1 MPVVRSI
8 SPHMGETVHDKSRV
22 QRPHVANE
30 ARVKAYEPRLVPCE
44 DRHQYRHREAQR
56 EHNDLVIPGTIRA
69 NVKEKSCS
77 SRGGEFFKQLVMLS
91 VREGSKFKKKFMKI
105 GVNGKSGD
113 FCFLR
118 RLTCR
123 RILSRDRPR
132 CRSCRFYY
140 RTPSLPGPV

>member
-1 MPVVRSI
+1 
-8 SPHMGETVHDKSRV
+8 MGETVHDKSRV

-56 EHNDLVIPGTIRA
+56 EHNDLVISGTIRA

-91 VREGSKFKKKFMKI
+91 VREGSKFKEKFMKI
-105 GVNGKSGD
+105 GVNGKSAD
-113 FCFLR
+113 FLR
-118 RLTCR
+118 
-123 RILSRDRPR
+123 
-132 CRSCRFYY
+132 
-140 RTPSLPGPV
+140 

>member
-1 MPVVRSI
+1 MFLEGR
-8 SPHMGETVHDKSRV
+8 R
-22 QRPHVANE
+22 
-30 ARVKAYEPRLVPCE
+30 
-44 DRHQYRHREAQR
+44 
-56 EHNDLVIPGTIRA
+56 
-69 NVKEKSCS
+69 
-77 SRGGEFFKQLVMLS
+77 FFKQLIMLS
-91 VREGSKFKKKFMKI
+91 VREGSKFKEKFMKI

-123 RILSRDRPR
+123 RILSRDRLR